1 MTYLIIII
9 IIIWKKK
16 KSSCSLSWWGCI
28 HYLQLVL
35 EVLLVKLRLHGICS
49 VAWIWF
55 IQKGMKLG
63 AQLLSTLWRSPA
75 RDAWGSLKNFSREG
89 RYFTPSH
96 IFSMLQHLQI
106 VNVTVC
112 ALRWDHWKWY
122 SSLCCHKGIWYQAQE
137 CHKSQA
143 LQPFTIFHL
152 ISCSSEVCPRCT

>member
-9 IIIWKKK
+9 IIIGKKK

-112 ALRWDHWKWY
+112 ALRCNEWE
-122 SSLCCHKGIWYQAQE
+122 CCY
-137 CHKSQA
+137 
-143 LQPFTIFHL
+143 L
-152 ISCSSEVCPRCT
+152 ITRKESDRNQILWSIIINEIIYFPKTM